1 MVKVTVDPLT
11 RIEGHMRVSAEVDAN
26 GIITSAQSGGML
38 FRGFERMLQGKDP
51 RDASLH
57 VARICGVCPISHSMT
72 ATNALDDLYQ
82 VAESVP
88 QNALAVR
95 NFIQAANIIASHAT
109 HIYIL
114 FGPDLANPR
123 YRDVLTG
130 STLNLGATGDAVW
143 KELLGRFAPLS
154 YKMDGQAI
162 PVGSSY
168 LHAIPEKKR
177 LQEAIALFGGKM
189 PHQAVTV
196 AGGVT
201 CTPDLGDIAK
211 SAAIYLQVM
220 EFVKEHT
227 LGVPLDTWIE
237 NTSQAKSP
245 DAAVK
250 FVTDHLASLINKSS
264 SNDFSKGNGWK
275 DVELFAAFG
284 SELVGEKLL
293 GLPASLRL
301 DKLGGYSDASKMA
314 FLSYGSFYD
323 STKDGYNPESPTGE
337 RFLTSGVVRASNLQF
352 EDLDTTKISESIQ
365 CAFYEDDTPSRHP
378 YDGTTVPLADPDKI
392 NLDAGPADKYS
403 WLKAPRYDGI
413 AAEVGPLA
421 RLIVAQDP
429 LIIGLAQAFAAN
441 GMSPANVYTRVL
453 ARMHE
458 TAIIAHKIVDFLNDI
473 DPAKK
478 KFAEPLDLR
487 AAKNG
492 RGMGLWEAP
501 RGALGHWITADGSG
515 KTKNYQAIVPSTWN
529 LGPRDE
535 NGIPCPIEQALVG
548 NAISG
553 VDNVGGADFTN
564 PVAILHVGR
573 SYDPCV
579 ACAVHTIDATGK
591 NAPRDYEL
599 F

>member
-1 MVKVTVDPLT
+1 MVKVLVDPLT
-11 RIEGHMRVSAEVDAN
+11 RIEGHMRVSAEVDAQ

-38 FRGFERMLQGKDP
+38 FRGFERMLMGKDP

-72 ATNALDDLYQ
+72 ATNALDDLYG

-88 QNALAVR
+88 KNALAVR
-95 NFIQAANIIASHAT
+95 NFIQAANTIASHAT
-109 HIYIL
+109 HIYVL

-130 STLNLGATGDAVW
+130 PTLGLGAVGENVW
-143 KELLGRFAPLS
+143 KELVGRFAPLS
-154 YKMDGQAI
+154 YKIDGKSV
-162 PVGSSY
+162 PVGTSY
-168 LHAIPEKKR
+168 LNAIPEKKR

-196 AGGVT
+196 VGGVT
-201 CTPDLGDIAK
+201 CTPGLGEITKA
-211 SAAIYLQVM
+211 AAIYLKVM
-220 EFVKEHT
+220 EFVQNYT
-227 LGVPLDTWIE
+227 LGVPLETWIAG
-237 NTSQAKSP
+237 TRGVSP

-250 FVTDHLASLINKSS
+250 FVVDHLSNLI
-264 SNDFSKGNGWK
+264 SKTPNGQFTRENGWK

-284 SELVGEKLL
+284 SELIGEKIL

-301 DKLGGYSDASKMA
+301 DKIGGYTDPSKIS

-337 RFLTSGVVRASNLQF
+337 RFLTSGVVSGDLKF
-352 EDLDTTKISESIQ
+352 ENFDSSKITESIQ
-365 CAFYEDDTPSRHP
+365 CAFYEDDKPSKHP
-378 YDGTTVPLADPDKI
+378 YEGTTIPVAKPSDI
-392 NLDAGPADKYS
+392 NLDAGPTEKYS
-403 WLKAPRYDGI
+403 WLKAPRYNGVP
-413 AAEVGPLA
+413 AEVGPLA
-421 RLIVAQDP
+421 RMIVAQDP
-429 LIIGLAQAFAAN
+429 LVTGIAKAFADN
-441 GMSPANVYTRVL
+441 GMSPANVYTRML
-453 ARMHE
+453 ARMQE
-458 TAIIAHKIVDFLNDI
+458 TAILAHKIVDYLNDI
-473 DPAKK
+473 DPGLS
-478 KFAEPLDLR
+478 FAAPVDPR
-487 AAKNG
+487 GAKN
-492 RGMGLWEAP
+492 RQGMGIWEAP
-501 RGALGHWITADGSG
+501 RGALGHWITGDSKG

-535 NGIPCPIEQALVG
+535 NGIPSPIEQALVG

-573 SYDPCV
+573 SYDPCI

-591 NAPRDYEL
+591 NAPKDYEL

>member
-11 RIEGHMRVSAEVDAN
+11 RIEGHMRVSAEVDSN

-88 QNALAVR
+88 KNGLAVR
-95 NFIQAANIIASHAT
+95 NFIQAANTVASHAT

-130 STLNLGATGDAVW
+130 STLGLGATGEAVW
-143 KELLGRFAPLS
+143 KELLGRFAPLT
-154 YKMDGQAI
+154 YKIDGKPV
-162 PVGSSY
+162 PVGTSY
-168 LHAIPEKKR
+168 LNAIPEKKR

-201 CTPDLGDIAK
+201 CTPDLGEISKA
-211 SAAIYLQVM
+211 AAIYLKVM
-220 EFVKEHT
+220 EFVQNYT
-227 LGVPLDTWIE
+227 LGVDLDTWVE
-237 NTSQAKSP
+237 NTHYAKSP

-250 FVTDHLASLINKSS
+250 FVIDHLSGLIDKSGS
-264 SNDFSKGNGWK
+264 DFSREKGWK
-275 DVELFAAFG
+275 DVEFYAAFG

-293 GLPASLRL
+293 GLPASLRH
-301 DKLGGYSDASKMA
+301 DKLGGYSDASKMC
-314 FLSYGSFYD
+314 FMSYGEFYD
-323 STKDGYNPESPTGE
+323 STKDGYTPSSPTGE
-337 RFLTSGVVRASNLQF
+337 RFLTSGIVRASNLKF
-352 EDLDTTKISESIQ
+352 EDLDTTKISESIE

-378 YDGTTVPLADPDKI
+378 YDGTTVPISDASKI
-392 NLDAGPADKYS
+392 NLEAGPKDKYS

-421 RLIVAQDP
+421 RMIVAQDP
-429 LIIGLAQAFAAN
+429 LVTGLAKAFADN
-441 GMSPANVYTRVL
+441 GMSPANVYTRML
-453 ARMHE
+453 ARMQE
-458 TAIIAHKIVDFLNDI
+458 TAVIAHKIVDFLNDI
-473 DPAKK
+473 DPGQP
-478 KFAEPLDLR
+478 FATPLDMR
-487 AAKNG
+487 AAKDN
-492 RGMGLWEAP
+492 RGMGIWEAP
-501 RGALGHWITADGSG
+501 RGALGHWISADKSG

-535 NGIPCPIEQALVG
+535 NGIPSPIEQALVG

-553 VDNVGGADFTN
+553 VDNIGGADYTN

-573 SYDPCV
+573 SYDPCI

>member
-1 MVKVTVDPLT
+1 MK
-11 RIEGHMRVSAEVDAN
+11 VSAEVDSN

-95 NFIQAANIIASHAT
+95 NFIQAANIVASHAT

-130 STLNLGATGDAVW
+130 STLNLGATGQAVW
-143 KELLGRFAPLS
+143 GELLGRFAPLS
-154 YKMDGQAI
+154 YKLDGKAV
-162 PVGSSY
+162 PVGSGY
-168 LHAIPEKKR
+168 LNAIPEKKR

-211 SAAIYLQVM
+211 SAAIYLKVM
-220 EFVKEHT
+220 EFVQNYT
-227 LGVPLDTWIE
+227 LGVPLDTWIA

-250 FVTDHLASLINKSS
+250 FVTDHLADLINKSS
-264 SNDFSKGNGWK
+264 NNDFSRENGWK
-275 DVELFAAFG
+275 DVEFFAAFG

-301 DKLGGYSDASKMA
+301 DKLGGYSDASKMC

-323 STKDGYNPESPTGE
+323 STKDGYNPASPTGE
-337 RFLTSGVVRASNLQF
+337 RFLTSGVVRASNLKF
-352 EDLDTTKISESIQ
+352 EDLDTAKITESIE

-378 YDGTTVPLADPDKI
+378 YDGTTVPVSKAEQI
-392 NLDAGPADKYS
+392 NLEAGPTEKYS

-421 RLIVAQDP
+421 RLVVAQDP
-429 LIIGLAQAFAAN
+429 LIIGLAQAFAGA

-478 KFAEPLDLR
+478 FAEPLDMR
-487 AAKNG
+487 AAKDN
-492 RGMGLWEAP
+492 RGMGIWEAP
-501 RGALGHWITADGSG
+501 RGALGHWISADSSG

-535 NGIPCPIEQALVG
+535 NGIPSPIEQALVG

-553 VDNVGGADFTN
+553 VDNVGGPDYTN

-573 SYDPCV
+573 SYDPCI
-579 ACAVHTIDATGK
+579 ACAIHTIDATGK
-591 NAPRDYEL
+591 NAPKDYEL

>member
-1 MVKVTVDPLT
+1 MVNVTVDPLT
-11 RIEGHMRVSAEVDAN
+11 RIEGHMKISTEVDDK
-26 GIITSAQSGGML
+26 GIITSVQSGGLL

-82 VAESVP
+82 VADKVP

-95 NFIQAANIIASHAT
+95 NFIQAANTVASHAT

-123 YRDVLTG
+123 YRDVLT
-130 STLNLGATGDAVW
+130 STQLGLGATGQSVW
-143 KELLGRFAPLS
+143 NELVGRFAPLS
-154 YKMDGQAI
+154 YKMDGKAV
-162 PVGSSY
+162 PVGSGY
-168 LHAIPEKKR
+168 LNAIPEKKR

-201 CTPDLGDIAK
+201 CTPDLGEIAK
-211 SAAIYLQVM
+211 AAAIYLKTM
-220 EFVKEHT
+220 EFVQEYT
-227 LGVPLDTWIE
+227 LGVPLDVWIE
-237 NTSQAKSP
+237 NTTKKSP
-245 DAAVK
+245 EAAVK

-264 SNDFSKGNGWK
+264 NNDFSRANGWK

-284 SELVGEKLL
+284 SELVGEKIL
-293 GLPASLRL
+293 GLPVSLRL
-301 DKLGGYSDASKMA
+301 DKLGGYSDPSKIC

-323 STKDGYNPESPTGE
+323 STKDGYDPKSPTGE
-337 RFLTSGVVRASNLQF
+337 RFLTSGVVSGSLKF
-352 EDLDTTKISESIQ
+352 EDLDTTKISESIAH
-365 CAFYEDDTPSRHP
+365 AFYEDDTPSRHP
-378 YDGTTVPLADPDKI
+378 FEGTTVPVSNHEDI
-392 NLDAGPADKYS
+392 NYMAGPADKYS
-403 WLKAPRYDGI
+403 WLKAPRYDGVP
-413 AAEVGPLA
+413 AEVGPLA
-421 RLIVAQDP
+421 RMIVAQDP
-429 LIIGLAQAFAAN
+429 LVTGIAKAYADAGL
-441 GMSPANVYTRVL
+441 SPANVYTRML
-453 ARMHE
+453 ARMQE
-458 TAIIAHKIVDFLNDI
+458 TAIIAHKIVDYLNDI
-473 DPAKK
+473 DPSKP
-478 KFAEPLDLR
+478 FATPLDLR
-487 AAKNG
+487 AAKDG
-492 RGMGLWEAP
+492 KGMGIWEAP
-501 RGALGHWITADGSG
+501 RGALGHWITANGSG

-535 NGIPCPIEQALVG
+535 NGIPSPVEQALVG

-553 VDNVGGADFTN
+553 IDNVLGADFTN

-591 NAPRDYEL
+591 NAPKDYEL

>member
-11 RIEGHMRVSAEVDAN
+11 RIEGHMKVSAEVDER
-26 GIITSAQSGGML
+26 GYITSAQSGGML
-38 FRGFERMLQGKDP
+38 FRGFERMLQNKDP

-95 NFIQAANIIASHAT
+95 NFIQAANTIASHAT

-123 YRDVLTG
+123 YRDILTG
-130 STLNLGATGDAVW
+130 SALNLGATGEGVW
-143 KELLGRFAPLS
+143 RELLGRFAPLS
-154 YKMDGQAI
+154 YKIDGQPV
-162 PVGSSY
+162 PVGSGY
-168 LHAIPEKKR
+168 LNAIPEKKR

-201 CTPDLGDIAK
+201 CTPDLSEISKA
-211 SAAIYLQVM
+211 AAIYLKVM
-220 EFVKEHT
+220 DFVQNYT

-237 NTSQAKSP
+237 NTAQASSP

-250 FVTDHLASLINKSS
+250 FVTDHLASLI
-264 SNDFSKGNGWK
+264 SNTPNNAFTRENGWK
-275 DVELFAAFG
+275 DVEFYAAFG
-284 SELVGEKLL
+284 SELVGEKIL
-293 GLPASLRL
+293 GLPVSLRH
-301 DKLGGYSDASKMA
+301 DKIGGYSDPSRLC

-323 STKDGYNPESPTGE
+323 STRDGYNPASPQGE
-337 RFLTSGVVRASNLQF
+337 RFMTSGIVTAGNLAYAP
-352 EDLDTTKISESIQ
+352 LDTTKITESIAH
-365 CAFYEDDTPSRHP
+365 AFYEDDAPSKHP
-378 YDGTTVPLADPDKI
+378 YAGTTIPVASAEQI
-392 NLDAGPADKYS
+392 NLDAAPTEKYS
-403 WLKAPRYDGI
+403 WLKAPRYDGMC
-413 AAEVGPLA
+413 AEVGPLA
-421 RLIVAQDP
+421 RLLVAGDP
-429 LIIGLAQAFAAN
+429 LITGLAKAFADN
-441 GMSPANVYTRVL
+441 GISPANVYTRVL

-458 TAIIAHKIVDFLNDI
+458 TAVIAHKIVDFLNDI
-473 DPAKK
+473 DPGRP
-478 KFAEPLDLR
+478 FAAPLDLR
-487 AAKNG
+487 GARDH

-501 RGALGHWITADGSG
+501 RGALGHWVVADARG
-515 KTKNYQAIVPSTWN
+515 KVQNYQAIVPSTWN

-535 NGIPCPIEQALVG
+535 NGIPSPLEQALVG

-553 VDNVGGADFTN
+553 VDNIGGADFNN
-564 PVAILHVGR
+564 PIAILHVGR

-591 NAPRDYEL
+591 NAPKDYEL

>member
-1 MVKVTVDPLT
+1 MKV
-11 RIEGHMRVSAEVDAN
+11 MAEVDAN

-72 ATNALDDLYQ
+72 ATNALDDLYG

-95 NFIQAANIIASHAT
+95 NFIQASNTIASHAT

-130 STLNLGATGDAVW
+130 PELSLGATGEAIW

-154 YKMDGQAI
+154 YKIDGVPV
-162 PVGSSY
+162 PVGSGY
-168 LHAIPEKKR
+168 LNAIPEKKR

-201 CTPDLGDIAK
+201 CDPGLGEITK
-211 SAAIYLQVM
+211 AAAHYLKVL
-220 EFVKEHT
+220 EFVQNYT
-227 LGVPLDTWIE
+227 LGVPLETWVQ
-237 NTSQAKSP
+237 NTAYAKSP

-250 FVTDHLASLINKSS
+250 FVTDHLASLVSKTTD
-264 SNDFSKGNGWK
+264 NDFSRENGWK
-275 DVELFAAFG
+275 DVELYAAFG
-284 SELVGEKLL
+284 SELIGEKIL

-301 DKLGGYSDASKMA
+301 DKLGGYTDPDKIC
-314 FLSYGSFYD
+314 FLSYGAYY
-323 STKDGYNPESPTGE
+323 KRGQDGYTPESPTGE
-337 RFLTSGVVRASNLQF
+337 RFFSSGVVSGDLKF
-352 EDLDTTKISESIQ
+352 EDLDTTKITESIQ
-365 CAFYEDDTPSRHP
+365 CAFYEDSVPSRHP
-378 YDGTTVPLADPDKI
+378 YDGTTVPLADHNKI
-392 NLDAGPADKYS
+392 DLNAGPTEKYS
-403 WLKAPRYDGI
+403 WMKAPRYDGI

-421 RLIVAQDP
+421 RMIVAQDP
-429 LIIGLAQAFAAN
+429 LVTGIAQAYASA
-441 GMSPANVYTRVL
+441 GLSPANVYTRML

-458 TAIIAHKIVDFLNDI
+458 TAILAYEIVNWLTDI
-473 DPAKK
+473 DPAKP
-478 KFAEPLDLR
+478 FATPLDLR
-487 AAKNG
+487 AARNRQG
-492 RGMGLWEAP
+492 IGIWEAP
-501 RGALGHWITADGSG
+501 RGALGHWISG
-515 KTKNYQAIVPSTWN
+515 DAKGKVKNYQAIVPSTWN

-535 NGIPCPIEQALVG
+535 NGLPCPVEQALVG

-553 VDNVGGADFTN
+553 VDNIGGADFSN
-564 PVAILHVGR
+564 PIAILHVGR
-573 SYDPCV
+573 SYDPCI
-579 ACAVHTIDATGK
+579 ACSVHTIDATGK
-591 NAPRDYEL
+591 NAPRSYDL
-599 F
+599 L

>member
-11 RIEGHMRVSAEVDAN
+11 RIEGHMKVSAEVDAN
-26 GIITSAQSGGML
+26 GLITSAQSGGML

-95 NFIQAANIIASHAT
+95 NFIQAANTIASHAT

-130 STLNLGATGDAVW
+130 STLNLGATGQAVW
-143 KELLGRFAPLS
+143 SELLGRFAPLS
-154 YKMDGQAI
+154 YKLDGKAI
-162 PVGSSY
+162 PVGSGY
-168 LHAIPEKKR
+168 LNAIPEKKR

-201 CTPDLGDIAK
+201 CTPDLGDITK
-211 SAAIYLQVM
+211 SAAIYLKVM
-220 EFVKEHT
+220 EFVQNYT
-227 LGVPLDTWIE
+227 LGVPLDTWIA
-237 NTSQAKSP
+237 NTAQAKSP

-250 FVTDHLASLINKSS
+250 FVTDHLASLISKSS
-264 SNDFSKGNGWK
+264 SNDFSRANGWK
-275 DVELFAAFG
+275 DVEFFAAFG
-284 SELVGEKLL
+284 SELVGEKIL

-301 DKLGGYSDASKMA
+301 DKLGGYTDAKNIC
-314 FLSYGSFYD
+314 FLSYGAYYD

-337 RFLTSGVVRASNLQF
+337 RFLTSGVVSGDLKF
-352 EDLDTTKISESIQ
+352 EDLDTTKITESIQ
-365 CAFYEDDTPSRHP
+365 CAFYEDDVPSRHP
-378 YDGTTVPLADPDKI
+378 YDGTTVPVSKAEQI
-392 NLDAGPADKYS
+392 NLEAGVNDKYS
-403 WLKAPRYDGI
+403 WLKAPRYNGVP
-413 AAEVGPLA
+413 AEVGPLA
-421 RLIVAQDP
+421 RMIVSQDP
-429 LIIGLAQAFAAN
+429 LVTGLAKAFADN

-453 ARMHE
+453 ARMQE

-478 KFAEPLDLR
+478 FAEPLDMR
-487 AAKNG
+487 AAKDG
-492 RGMGLWEAP
+492 RGMGIWEAP
-501 RGALGHWITADGSG
+501 RGALGHWISTDGSG

-535 NGIPCPIEQALVG
+535 NGIPSPIEQALVG

-553 VDNVGGADFTN
+553 VDNVGGPDYTN

-579 ACAVHTIDATGK
+579 ACAIHTIDATGK
-591 NAPRDYEL
+591 NAPKDYEL

>member
-11 RIEGHMRVSAEVDAN
+11 RIEGHMKISAEVDDK
-26 GIITSAQSGGML
+26 GYITSAQSGGML
-38 FRGFERMLQGKDP
+38 FRGFERMLQNKDP
-51 RDASLH
+51 RDASMH

-88 QNALAVR
+88 KNALAVR
-95 NFIQAANIIASHAT
+95 NFIQAANTVASHAT

-130 STLNLGATGDAVW
+130 STLSLGATGEAVW
-143 KELLGRFAPLS
+143 KELVGRFAPLS
-154 YKMDGQAI
+154 YKIDGKAV
-162 PVGSSY
+162 PVGTSY
-168 LHAIPEKKR
+168 LNAIPEKKR

-201 CTPDLGDIAK
+201 CTPDLGEISKA
-211 SAAIYLQVM
+211 AAIYLKVM
-220 EFVKEHT
+220 EFVQNYT
-227 LGVPLDTWIE
+227 LGVPLDTWIA
-237 NTSQAKSP
+237 NTAQAKTP

-250 FVTDHLASLINKSS
+250 FVIDHLSSLISKSS
-264 SNDFSKGNGWK
+264 TNNFSRENGWK

-301 DKLGGYSDASKMA
+301 DKIGGYQDPSKIC

-323 STKDGYNPESPTGE
+323 SSKDGYNPESPTGE
-337 RFLTSGVVRASNLQF
+337 RFLTSGVVSGNLKF
-352 EDLDTTKISESIQ
+352 EDFDSKKITESIQ
-365 CAFYEDDTPSRHP
+365 CAFYEDDVPSRHP
-378 YDGTTVPLADPDKI
+378 YDGTTVPVSKAEQI
-392 NLDAGPADKYS
+392 NLDAGVTDKYS
-403 WLKAPRYDGI
+403 WLKAPRYNGTP
-413 AAEVGPLA
+413 AEVGPLA
-421 RLIVAQDP
+421 RMIVAQDP
-429 LIIGLAQAFAAN
+429 LVTGLAKAFADN

-453 ARMHE
+453 ARMQE
-458 TAIIAHKIVDFLNDI
+458 TAILAHKIVDFLNDI
-473 DPAKK
+473 EPGKP
-478 KFAEPLDLR
+478 FATPLDMR
-487 AAKNG
+487 AAKDG

-535 NGIPCPIEQALVG
+535 NGIPSPVEQALVG

-553 VDNVGGADFTN
+553 VDNVGGADYTN

-579 ACAVHTIDATGK
+579 ACAIHTIDATGK
-591 NAPRDYEL
+591 NAPKDYEL

>member
-11 RIEGHMRVSAEVDAN
+11 RIEGHMRVSAEVDSN

-38 FRGFERMLQGKDP
+38 FRGFERMLQNKDP

-88 QNALAVR
+88 KNALAVR
-95 NFIQAANIIASHAT
+95 NFIQAANTVASHAT

-130 STLNLGATGDAVW
+130 STLNLGATGEAVW
-143 KELLGRFAPLS
+143 KELVGRFAPLS
-154 YKMDGQAI
+154 YKIDGQPV
-162 PVGSSY
+162 PVGTSY
-168 LHAIPEKKR
+168 LNAIPEKKR

-201 CTPDLGDIAK
+201 CTPDLGEISKA
-211 SAAIYLQVM
+211 AAIYLKVM
-220 EFVKEHT
+220 EFVQNYT
-227 LGVPLDTWIE
+227 LGVDLDTWVE
-237 NTSQAKSP
+237 NTHYAKSP

-250 FVTDHLASLINKSS
+250 FVIDHLSGLIDKSK
-264 SNDFSKGNGWK
+264 DFSRESGWK
-275 DVELFAAFG
+275 DVEFYAAFG

-293 GLPASLRL
+293 GLPASLRH
-301 DKLGGYSDASKMA
+301 DKLGGYSDASKMC
-314 FLSYGSFYD
+314 FLSYGEFYD
-323 STKDGYNPESPTGE
+323 STKEGYTPSSPTGE
-337 RFLTSGVVRASNLQF
+337 RFLTSGIVRASNLKF
-352 EDLDTTKISESIQ
+352 EDLDTAKISESIQ

-378 YDGTTVPLADPDKI
+378 YDGTTVPLSDTNKI
-392 NLDAGPADKYS
+392 DLNAGPTDKYS

-421 RLIVAQDP
+421 RMIVAQDP
-429 LIIGLAQAFAAN
+429 LVTGLAKAFADN

-453 ARMHE
+453 ARMQE
-458 TAIIAHKIVDFLNDI
+458 TAVIAHKIVDFLNDI
-473 DPAKK
+473 DPGQS
-478 KFAEPLDLR
+478 FATPLDMR
-487 AAKNG
+487 AAKDNQ
-492 RGMGLWEAP
+492 GMGIWEAP
-501 RGALGHWITADGSG
+501 RGALGHWISADGSG

-535 NGIPCPIEQALVG
+535 NGIPSPIEQALVG

-553 VDNVGGADFTN
+553 VDNVGGADYTN

-573 SYDPCV
+573 SYDPCI

-591 NAPRDYEL
+591 NAPKDYEL

>member
-11 RIEGHMRVSAEVDAN
+11 RIEGHMKVTAEVDAQ
-26 GIITSAQSGGML
+26 GYITSAQSGGML
-38 FRGFERMLQGKDP
+38 FRGFERMLMEKDP

-72 ATNALDDLYQ
+72 ATNALDSLYG

-88 QNALAVR
+88 KNALAVR
-95 NFIQAANIIASHAT
+95 NFIQAANTIASHAT

-130 STLNLGATGDAVW
+130 PTLKLGDVGENIW

-154 YKMDGQAI
+154 YKVDGKPV
-162 PVGSSY
+162 PVGNSY
-168 LHAIPEKKR
+168 LNAIPEKKR

-196 AGGVT
+196 VGGVT
-201 CTPDLGDIAK
+201 CTPGLGEITKA
-211 SAAIYLQVM
+211 AAIYLKVM
-220 EFVKEHT
+220 DFVQEHT
-227 LGVPLDTWIE
+227 LGVPLDDWIAGTR
-237 NTSQAKSP
+237 NVSP

-250 FVTDHLASLINKSS
+250 FVVDHLSNLI
-264 SNDFSKGNGWK
+264 SKTPNGQFTKENGWK

-284 SELVGEKLL
+284 SEVVGEKIL

-301 DKLGGYSDASKMA
+301 DKIGGYSDPSKIS
-314 FLSYGSFYD
+314 FLSYGSFYN
-323 STKDGYNPESPTGE
+323 STKDGYNPESPEGE
-337 RFLTSGVVRASNLQF
+337 RFLTSGVVSGNLKYEKF
-352 EDLDTTKISESIQ
+352 DSSKITESIAH
-365 CAFYEDDTPSRHP
+365 AFYDDDTPSRHP
-378 YDGTTVPLADPDKI
+378 YDGTTVPVSKPDEI
-392 NLDAGPADKYS
+392 DLNAGLNAKYS
-403 WLKAPRYDGI
+403 WLKAPRYNGI

-421 RLIVAQDP
+421 RMIVAQDP
-429 LIIGLAQAFAAN
+429 LVTGIAQAYVAA
-441 GMSPANVYTRVL
+441 GLSPANVYTRML
-453 ARMHE
+453 ARMQE
-458 TAIIAHKIVDFLNDI
+458 TAILAHKIVDFLNQI
-473 DPAKK
+473 DPGLP
-478 KFAEPLDLR
+478 FATPVDLR
-487 AAKNG
+487 AAKDG
-492 RGMGLWEAP
+492 KGIGLWEAP
-501 RGALGHWITADGSG
+501 RGALGHWIVGDSKG

-535 NGIPCPIEQALVG
+535 NGIPSPIEQALIG

-553 VDNVGGADFTN
+553 VDNVGGADYTN

-573 SYDPCV
+573 SYDPCI

-591 NAPRDYEL
+591 NAPKDYEL